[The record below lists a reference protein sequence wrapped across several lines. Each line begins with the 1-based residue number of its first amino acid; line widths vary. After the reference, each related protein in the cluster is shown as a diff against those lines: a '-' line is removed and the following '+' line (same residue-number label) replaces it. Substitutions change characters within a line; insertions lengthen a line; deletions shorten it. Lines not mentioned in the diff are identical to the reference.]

1 MAKNKV
7 VSKTRRANGEG
18 SIFQRKDGRW
28 TGYVTLGYKKDG
40 SPIRKFAY

>member
-7 VSKTRRANGEG
+7 VNKTKRTNGEG

-28 TGYVTLGYKKDG
+28 VEQ
-40 SPIRKFAY
+40 